1 MRASAGWASR
11 RGRPAG
17 PCCSI
22 RQSAPPSPHCSN
34 CASWPL
40 PLQHAPMQ
48 PAQRVE
54 TPPIPRETLLRLYR
68 EMVRLRT
75 LDERMMTLQR
85 QGRVGFYGA
94 CTGQEAATLAS
105 AIALEA
111 KDWIFPALREGG
123 AMLLRGFP
131 LVPYLCQI
139 VGNSGDETKG
149 RQMPS
154 HMASKS
160 VNQVSW
166 SSCIGTQLP
175 QAVGAAMAARIKGDR
190 TVVAAYMGD
199 GATSEGDFHVAMN
212 FAGVFR
218 PPVVFICQNNHWA
231 ISVPTSKQT
240 ASESIAVK
248 ATAYGMPGVKVD
260 GNDALAVYGAVK
272 EAVERA
278 RTGGGP
284 ALVEC
289 ETYRIGAHSS
299 SDDPT
304 RYRDEQEVEQWK
316 KRDPLELLRSR
327 LQAWGLWTAR
337 QEDELRAQVLEEVN
351 GAIAEAEKKPDP
363 PRESLFDDVYA
374 NQPWSLREQREELLA
389 SPPAARAKQSP

>member
-1 MRASAGWASR
+1 MRA
-11 RGRPAG
+11 
-17 PCCSI
+17 
-22 RQSAPPSPHCSN
+22 
-34 CASWPL
+34 
-40 PLQHAPMQ
+40 
-48 PAQRVE
+48 AQKLE
-54 TPPIPRETLLRLYR
+54 TPPIPREVLLRLYR

-105 AIALEA
+105 AIALEPL
-111 KDWIFPALREGG
+111 DWIFPALREAA

-131 LVPYLCQI
+131 LVPYLCQ
-139 VGNSGDETKG
+139 VFGNSGDETKG

-154 HMASKS
+154 HMASRR

-175 QAVGAAMAARIKGDR
+175 QAVGAAMAARIRGDR

-199 GATSEGDFHVAMN
+199 GATSSADFHVAMN
-212 FAGVFR
+212 FAGVFK
-218 PPVVFICQNNHWA
+218 PPVVFVCQNNHWA

-240 ASESIAVK
+240 AAESIAVK
-248 ATAYGMPGVKVD
+248 AVAYGFEGVKVD
-260 GNDALAVYGAVK
+260 GNDALAVYGAVRA
-272 EAVERA
+272 AVDRA

-284 ALVEC
+284 SLVEC

-304 RYRDEQEVEQWK
+304 RYRDENEVAAWK
-316 KRDPLELLRSR
+316 KRDPIEALRGK
-327 LQAWGLWTAR
+327 LVGQGLWTALD
-337 QEDELRAQVLEEVN
+337 EDTLRARVLEEIHL
-351 GAIAEAEKKPDP
+351 AIADAEKRPDP
-363 PRESLFDDVYA
+363 PREDIFEDVYSTL
-374 NQPWSLREQREELLA
+374 PWSLREQRDELLA
-389 SPPAARAKQSP
+389 S

>member
-1 MRASAGWASR
+1 MK
-11 RGRPAG
+11 PAKKLE
-17 PCCSI
+17 S
-22 RQSAPPSPHCSN
+22 
-34 CASWPL
+34 
-40 PLQHAPMQ
+40 
-48 PAQRVE
+48 
-54 TPPIPRETLLRLYR
+54 PPIARETLLRLYR

-105 AIALEA
+105 AIALEPS
-111 KDWIFPALREGG
+111 DWIFPALREGG

-131 LVPYLCQI
+131 LVPYLCQ
-139 VGNSGDETKG
+139 VFGNAGDETKG

-154 HMASKS
+154 HMASRS

-175 QAVGAAMAARIKGDR
+175 QAVGAAMAARIKGDP
-190 TVVAAYMGD
+190 TVIAAYMGD

-212 FAGVFR
+212 FAGVFKA
-218 PPVVFICQNNHWA
+218 PVVFVCQNNHWA

-248 ATAYGMPGVKVD
+248 AQAYGFPGTKVD
-260 GNDALAVYGAVK
+260 GNDAVAVYLAVK
-272 EAVERA
+272 EAVDRA
-278 RTGGGP
+278 RSGGGP
-284 ALVEC
+284 SLVEC

-304 RYRDEQEVEQWK
+304 RYRDEREVEVWR
-316 KRDPLELLRSR
+316 KRDPLEVLRGR
-327 LQAWGLWTAR
+327 LQAWGMWDAR
-337 QEDELRAQVLEEVN
+337 DEDELRAKVLEEVN
-351 GAIAEAEKKPDP
+351 AAIAEAEKKPDP
-363 PRESLFDDVYA
+363 PRESLFDDVYLNA
-374 NQPWSLREQREELLA
+374 PWSLREQRAELLA
-389 SPPAARAKQSP
+389 APKAPRAGAAH

>member
-1 MRASAGWASR
+1 MRPVKKLDS
-11 RGRPAG
+11 
-17 PCCSI
+17 
-22 RQSAPPSPHCSN
+22 PP
-34 CASWPL
+34 
-40 PLQHAPMQ
+40 M
-48 PAQRVE
+48 
-54 TPPIPRETLLRLYR
+54 PRETLLRLYK

-75 LDERMMTLQR
+75 LDERIMTLQR

-111 KDWIFPALREGG
+111 SDWIFPALREGG

-139 VGNSGDETKG
+139 FGNAGDETKG

-190 TVVAAYMGD
+190 TVIAAYLGD

-212 FAGVFR
+212 FAGVFKA
-218 PPVVFICQNNHWA
+218 PVVFVCQNNHWA
-231 ISVPTSKQT
+231 ISVPSSKQT

-248 ATAYGMPGVKVD
+248 AEGYGFPGVKVD
-260 GNDALAVYGAVK
+260 GNDAVAVYRAVK
-272 EAVERA
+272 EAVDRA
-278 RTGGGP
+278 RSGGGP
-284 ALVEC
+284 TLVEC

-304 RYRDEQEVEQWK
+304 RYRDEREVDTWK
-316 KRDPLELLRSR
+316 KRDPIEALRAR
-327 LQAWGLWTAR
+327 LVDASLWTEG
-337 QEDELRAQVLEEVN
+337 QEDALRARVLDEVN
-351 GAIAEAEKKPDP
+351 AAIAEAEQKPDP
-363 PRESLFDDVYA
+363 PREGLFEDVYS
-374 NQPWSLREQREELLA
+374 NLPWFLREQRDEMLA
-389 SPPAARAKQSP
+389 APPVPRPDAKKIASHRP

>member
-1 MRASAGWASR
+1 
-11 RGRPAG
+11 
-17 PCCSI
+17 
-22 RQSAPPSPHCSN
+22 
-34 CASWPL
+34 
-40 PLQHAPMQ
+40 MQ
-48 PAQRVE
+48 PAQRLDA
-54 TPPIPRETLLRLYR
+54 PPIPRETLLRLYR

-75 LDERMMTLQR
+75 FEGRTMTLQG

-105 AIALEA
+105 AIALDRG
-111 KDWIFPALREGG
+111 DWIFPALREGG

-139 VGNSGDETKG
+139 FGKSGGETKC
-149 RQMPS
+149 RQRPA

-190 TVVAAYMGD
+190 TVIAAYMGD

-212 FAGVFR
+212 FAGVFKA
-218 PPVVFICQNNHWA
+218 PVVFVCQNNHWA

-248 ATAYGMPGVKVD
+248 AVAYGFPGDKVD
-260 GNDALAVYGAVK
+260 GNDAVAVYGAVK
-272 EAVERA
+272 EAVDRA
-278 RTGGGP
+278 RSGGGP
-284 ALVEC
+284 TLIEC

-304 RYRDEQEVEQWK
+304 RYRDEREVEVWR
-316 KRDPLELLRSR
+316 KRDPIDRLRAR
-327 LQAWGLWTAR
+327 LAADGLWPDR
-337 QEDELRAQVLEEVN
+337 QDQELRARLLDEVN
-351 GAIAEAEKKPDP
+351 AAIAEAEQKPDP
-363 PRESLFDDVYA
+363 PREGLFEDVYS
-374 NQPWSLREQREELLA
+374 NLPWFLHEQRDEMLA
-389 SPPAARAKQSP
+389 APPVPRPDAKKITGR

>member
-1 MRASAGWASR
+1 MK
-11 RGRPAG
+11 PARKLDT
-17 PCCSI
+17 P
-22 RQSAPPSPHCSN
+22 
-34 CASWPL
+34 PL
-40 PLQHAPMQ
+40 P
-48 PAQRVE
+48 
-54 TPPIPRETLLRLYR
+54 REVLLRLYR

-111 KDWIFPALREGG
+111 SDWIFPALREGG

-139 VGNSGDETKG
+139 FGNSGDETKG

-190 TVVAAYMGD
+190 TVNAAYMGD

-212 FAGVFR
+212 FAGVFKA
-218 PPVVFICQNNHWA
+218 PVVFICQNNHWA
-231 ISVPTSKQT
+231 ISVPTAKQT

-248 ATAYGMPGVKVD
+248 AVAYGFPGVKVD
-260 GNDALAVYGAVK
+260 GNDAVAVYGAVK
-272 EAVERA
+272 EAVDRA
-278 RTGGGP
+278 RNGGGP
-284 ALVEC
+284 SLVEC

-304 RYRDEQEVEQWK
+304 RYRDEREVEQWK
-316 KRDPLELLRSR
+316 KRDPVELMRSR
-327 LQAWGLWTAR
+327 LQAWGMWTA
-337 QEDELRAQVLEEVN
+337 QKEDELRAQVLEQVN
-351 GAIAEAEKKPDP
+351 AAIAEAEKKSDP
-363 PRESLFDDVYA
+363 SRESLFDDVYA
-374 NQPWSLREQREELLA
+374 NAPWSLREQREELLR
-389 SPPAARAKQSP
+389 SPPAPRSGAAH